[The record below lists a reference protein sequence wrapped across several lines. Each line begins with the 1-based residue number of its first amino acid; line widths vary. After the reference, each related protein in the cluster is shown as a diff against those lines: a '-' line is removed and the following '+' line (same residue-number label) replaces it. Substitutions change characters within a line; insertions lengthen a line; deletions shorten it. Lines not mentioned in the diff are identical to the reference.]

1 MCSVLLQLVA
11 TSNESYLNLAY
22 LTLVRDPEN
31 MLIHIVY
38 LVSSI
43 SKSMI
48 KYDHMKLI
56 GVQGKSMR
64 SVMIKE
70 ELPTPKNNISNI
82 ISIVS

>member
-1 MCSVLLQLVA
+1 
-11 TSNESYLNLAY
+11 
-22 LTLVRDPEN
+22 

-70 ELPTPKNNISNI
+70 ELPTINNNISNI
-82 ISIVS
+82 ISITS

>member
-1 MCSVLLQLVA
+1 M
-11 TSNESYLNLAY
+11 LN
-22 LTLVRDPEN
+22 
-31 MLIHIVY
+31 HIIY
-38 LVSSI
+38 LVFFKQAICLI

-70 ELPTPKNNISNI
+70 ELPTINNNISNI
-82 ISIVS
+82 ISITS

>member
-1 MCSVLLQLVA
+1 
-11 TSNESYLNLAY
+11 
-22 LTLVRDPEN
+22 
-31 MLIHIVY
+31 MLIHIIY
-38 LVSSI
+38 LVFFKQAICLI

-70 ELPTPKNNISNI
+70 ELPTINNNISNI
-82 ISIVS
+82 ISITS

>member
-1 MCSVLLQLVA
+1 
-11 TSNESYLNLAY
+11 
-22 LTLVRDPEN
+22 
-31 MLIHIVY
+31 MLIIY
-38 LVSSI
+38 LVFFKQAICLI

-70 ELPTPKNNISNI
+70 ELPTINNNISNI
-82 ISIVS
+82 ISITS